1 MVSCVNKEIIEMIL
15 NREMK
20 ITDFDFEEPLNTWH
34 DAFIVELLKWFNKKI
49 EQMPEF
55 KRDVRNRDKDWI
67 EHWTNYYEQYVRI
80 LYYFVVYKNIQDSD
94 VLSKI
99 FRYLFLVNKDDN
111 PYRDYYDMISSE
123 KLMKVYKYLIMYTPN
138 LKKDSEERECLDN
151 VLVGIW
157 NNKEIENRLERIL
170 IINVKTFDNYVLMTH
185 LTISD
190 DDYNE
195 DNYYKY
201 SDYQIPNFV
210 LKEITTFEDS
220 IKKIG
225 QPVDFFIKKN
235 NKFYLASFPVC
246 RECASQRKCSKYGGH
261 YPYDQQQTFI
271 YEVEKT

>member
-99 FRYLFLVNKDDN
+99 FRYLFLLNKDDN

-170 IINVKTFDNYVLMTH
+170 IINVKTFDNSVLMTH
-185 LTISD
+185 LTIDD

-201 SDYQIPNFV
+201 KSKTKSIFNEDYCRMLSHF
-210 LKEITTFEDS
+210 L
-220 IKKIG
+220 
-225 QPVDFFIKKN
+225 N
-235 NKFYLASFPVC
+235 NL
-246 RECASQRKCSKYGGH
+246 H
-261 YPYDQQQTFI
+261 L
-271 YEVEKT
+271 

>member
-15 NREMK
+15 TREMK

-111 PYRDYYDMISSE
+111 PYRDYYDMIS
-123 KLMKVYKYLIMYTPN
+123 
-138 LKKDSEERECLDN
+138 
-151 VLVGIW
+151 
-157 NNKEIENRLERIL
+157 
-170 IINVKTFDNYVLMTH
+170 
-185 LTISD
+185 
-190 DDYNE
+190 
-195 DNYYKY
+195 
-201 SDYQIPNFV
+201 
-210 LKEITTFEDS
+210 
-220 IKKIG
+220 
-225 QPVDFFIKKN
+225 
-235 NKFYLASFPVC
+235 
-246 RECASQRKCSKYGGH
+246 
-261 YPYDQQQTFI
+261 
-271 YEVEKT
+271 

>member
-1 MVSCVNKEIIEMIL
+1 MVSTVNKEIIEMIL
-15 NREMK
+15 KRK
-20 ITDFDFEEPLNTWH
+20 LKFTDLNFEEPYKTWH
-34 DAFIVELLKWFNKKI
+34 DAFIIGLLKWFDKKI

-55 KRDVRNRDKDWI
+55 KRDIRNRDKDWI

-111 PYRDYYDMISSE
+111 PYRDDYDMISSE

-201 SDYQIPNFV
+201 KSKTKSFYNEDYCRMLSHF
-210 LKEITTFEDS
+210 L
-220 IKKIG
+220 
-225 QPVDFFIKKN
+225 N
-235 NKFYLASFPVC
+235 NL
-246 RECASQRKCSKYGGH
+246 H
-261 YPYDQQQTFI
+261 L
-271 YEVEKT
+271 